1 MKKFMLTVLGVSALF
16 VGIGGVFEKASAIFE
31 TDDKA
36 LIMLK
41 KSPIESDC
49 ATKIN
54 LVNRVSTNENAI
66 KIFQIQGDEKLRES
80 SSEML
85 PNQIGKI
92 VEMRV
97 ENGLM
102 RQVNPEDICKEHVLI
117 VKRSDKNLANAKN

>member
-16 VGIGGVFEKASAIFE
+16 VGIGGVVEKVCAIFK

-41 KSPIESDC
+41 KSPPEPDC
-49 ATKIN
+49 ATKIR
-54 LVNRVSTNENAI
+54 LVNHVSTNESAI
-66 KIFQIQGDEKLRES
+66 KDFQIQGDEKLRES
-80 SSEML
+80 SFVML

-97 ENGLM
+97 ENNQISEIIL
-102 RQVNPEDICKEHVLI
+102 NNVLT
-117 VKRSDKNLANAKN
+117 

>member
-16 VGIGGVFEKASAIFE
+16 VGIGGVVEKVCAIFK

-41 KSPIESDC
+41 KSPPASDC

-54 LVNRVSTNENAI
+54 LVNRVFTNESAI
-66 KIFQIQGDEKLRES
+66 KNFQIQADEKLRES
-80 SSEML
+80 SFVML

-97 ENGLM
+97 ENNQM
-102 RQVNPEDICKEHVLI
+102 SEINPDNFCKEHVFI
-117 VKRSDKNLANAKN
+117 VRRSDKNLADAKN